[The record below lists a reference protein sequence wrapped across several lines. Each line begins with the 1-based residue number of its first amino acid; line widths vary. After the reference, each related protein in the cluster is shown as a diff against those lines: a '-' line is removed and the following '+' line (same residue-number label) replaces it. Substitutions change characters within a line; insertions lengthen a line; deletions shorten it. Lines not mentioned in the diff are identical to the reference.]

1 MEAVTRQID
10 ENHSSIQYVD
20 VAVQV
25 LHFCPEWGAE
35 GDLDNIAK
43 PILDAL
49 CDSHRV
55 LFNDNQVKEL
65 LLRRIEW
72 ERNRISRVENA
83 TPALA
88 ARLDGAVR
96 GDGPGEFVYIR
107 VTTEL
112 SLERL
117 P

>member
-1 MEAVTRQID
+1 MEAGDYRRGA
-10 ENHSSIQYVD
+10 
-20 VAVQV
+20 VATQ
-25 LHFCPEWGAE
+25 GAA

-49 CDSHRV
+49 CESHRV

-72 ERNRISRVENA
+72 ETRNVKRIDNA
-83 TPALA
+83 TVRLA
-88 ARLDGAVR
+88 ERLDQAVQGR
-96 GDGPGEFVYIR
+96 QPGDFVYVS
-107 VTTEL
+107 VTTER
-112 SLERL
+112 SLGRL